1 MELYANL
8 TACIMRLHQ
17 LLHSAAPREI
27 TAIIELGFA
36 SCDYCINLHSAAP
49 RAINSVIALYA
60 VRLAYITLSVNHI
73 ISDYGVGIWEPNKG
87 KRRYDHTISEWNIEV
102 YSKNQSLVDRSM
114 FVACRNLG
122 IICIFLKSHN
132 TMIFLPTSSSPS
144 IYDLGVEASPMQ
156 VKNFKSFPGNYISL
170 VFMLL

>member
-1 MELYANL
+1 MLL
-8 TACIMRLHQ
+8 FLHCFTHASLSISFLQ
-17 LLHSAAPREI
+17 VTFQSALSKGI
-27 TAIIELGFA
+27 LFIIYMCVT
-36 SCDYCINLHSAAP
+36 SI
-49 RAINSVIALYA
+49 I
-60 VRLAYITLSVNHI
+60 LSVNHI

-87 KRRYDHTISEWNIEV
+87 KRRYYDHTISEWNIEV

-132 TMIFLPTSSSPS
+132 TMLFLPTSSSPS

-156 VKNFKSFPGNYISL
+156 VKNFKSFPGNYHTD
-170 VFMLL
+170 